1 MALRRYCTMV
11 LLVTMLVV
19 LLCQN
24 CFAISGL
31 TTSSAINYGGTVTAS
46 SPEIVPGQ
54 VIVSIKTGYESTLI
68 NDATLAELGVASVK
82 YSFGSIWLFH
92 LKNNSVQAVYDA
104 IKKLTQHPYVI
115 YAEPNFICHIC

>member
-1 MALRRYCTMV
+1 MALRKYVTMV

-24 CFAISGL
+24 CFALGGL

-54 VIVSIKTGYESTLI
+54 VIVSIKTGYESTII
-68 NDATLAELGVASVK
+68 NDATLAELGVASVEHG
-82 YSFGSIWLFH
+82 FGSIWLFH
-92 LKNNSVQAVYDA
+92 LKNYSVQAVYDA
-104 IKKLTQHPYVI
+104 INKLTQYPYVVYAQPNYI
-115 YAEPNFICHIC
+115 YHTY